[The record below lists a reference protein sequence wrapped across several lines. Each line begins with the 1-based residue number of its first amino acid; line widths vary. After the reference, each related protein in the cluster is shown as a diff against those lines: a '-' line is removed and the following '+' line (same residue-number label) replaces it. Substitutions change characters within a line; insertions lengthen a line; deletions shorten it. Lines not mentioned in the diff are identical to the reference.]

1 MPVMLERWN
10 DDKMD
15 ALDAKVG
22 DMNVRLTRVEVGVDQ
37 GFKKVDER
45 FEQVDKRFEQV
56 DKRFEQ
62 VDKRF
67 EQVDKRFER
76 VDTELLE
83 QRREM
88 KAGFEKL
95 NDRLT
100 QLFVALIGAAAIVAG
115 AILTAPLI

>member
-22 DMNVRLTRVEVGVDQ
+22 EMHVRLARVEVRVDD
-37 GFKKVDER
+37 GFK
-45 FEQVDKRFEQV
+45 QVDKRFEQV
-56 DKRFEQ
+56 DKRL
-62 VDKRF
+62 

-100 QLFVALIGAAAIVAG
+100 HLFVAVIGAAALAAG
-115 AILTAPLI
+115 AILTAPMI

>member
-1 MPVMLERWN
+1 
-10 DDKMD
+10 
-15 ALDAKVG
+15 
-22 DMNVRLTRVEVGVDQ
+22 
-37 GFKKVDER
+37 
-45 FEQVDKRFEQV
+45 
-56 DKRFEQ
+56 

-100 QLFVALIGAAAIVAG
+100 HLFVSVIGAAAIVAG

>member
-15 ALDAKVG
+15 ALDTKVA

-37 GFKKVDER
+37 GFKKVDE
-45 FEQVDKRFEQV
+45 
-56 DKRFEQ
+56 
-62 VDKRF
+62 RF

-100 QLFVALIGAAAIVAG
+100 HLFVAVIGAAAIVAG

>member
-15 ALDAKVG
+15 ALDAKVT

-45 FEQVDKRFEQV
+45 FEQVDE
-56 DKRFEQ
+56 
-62 VDKRF
+62 RF

-100 QLFVALIGAAAIVAG
+100 QLFVAVIGAAAIVAG

>member
-22 DMNVRLTRVEVGVDQ
+22 EMHVRLARVEVRVDD
-37 GFKKVDER
+37 GFKE
-45 FEQVDKRFEQV
+45 VDKRFEQV
-56 DKRFEQ
+56 DKRLE
-62 VDKRF
+62 K
-67 EQVDKRFER
+67 

-100 QLFVALIGAAAIVAG
+100 HLFVAVIGAAAIVAG
-115 AILTAPLI
+115 AIFTAPLI

>member
-67 EQVDKRFER
+67 ER

-100 QLFVALIGAAAIVAG
+100 QLFVAVIGAAAIVAG

>member
-1 MPVMLERWN
+1 MAVMIEPRK
-10 DDKMD
+10 DDEID
-15 ALDAKVG
+15 DVG
-22 DMNVRLTRVEVGVDQ
+22 VRLARVEVRVDQ
-37 GFKKVDER
+37 GFKKVDE
-45 FEQVDKRFEQV
+45 RFEQV

-88 KAGFEKL
+88 RAGFEKL

-100 QLFVALIGAAAIVAG
+100 HLFVAVIGAAAIVAG